1 MYKDAVIAV
10 TPPPLVLVTTICRLS
25 ETIAAVVFDVKEGSI
40 NLKMDDDGA
49 IPKSEQA
56 WLAELMTGDCGPMQ
70 SDVRIA
76 CRMLAHNGLGPIRE
90 ERSLKE
96 ALAEYERIE
105 CEDVPTMRIDP
116 RARGSNKIRGDELES
131 ALSVRNL
138 ALLGRI
144 LAFAASRRTESR
156 SAHFRLDYPDTDD
169 VRWRVVTRL
178 QSGANNAIE
187 LYADPVKESA
197 ASGLHR

>member
-1 MYKDAVIAV
+1 
-10 TPPPLVLVTTICRLS
+10 
-25 ETIAAVVFDVKEGSI
+25 
-40 NLKMDDDGA
+40 
-49 IPKSEQA
+49 
-56 WLAELMTGDCGPMQ
+56 MQ
-70 SDVRIA
+70 SDVRMA
-76 CRMLAHNGLGPIRE
+76 CRMLAHNRLGPIRE

-156 SAHFRLDYPDTDD
+156 GAHFRARLSRHRRCALARSDTSAIGCKQRYRALCRSCKGIGCFRPASLNNYHSLRDD
-169 VRWRVVTRL
+169 QGKAFSALRV
-178 QSGANNAIE
+178 
-187 LYADPVKESA
+187 A
-197 ASGLHR
+197 AFGQ